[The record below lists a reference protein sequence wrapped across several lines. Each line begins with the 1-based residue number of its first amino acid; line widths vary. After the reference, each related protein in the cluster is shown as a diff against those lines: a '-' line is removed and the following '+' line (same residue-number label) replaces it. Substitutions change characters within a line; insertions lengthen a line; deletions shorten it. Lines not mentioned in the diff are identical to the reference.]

1 MATLASVIG
10 WLSIEEAIELWSD
23 APGEEADGYAG
34 LASLLG
40 AAHEVLVKRGPALD
54 PPPEAYKQ
62 AQLLY
67 TQHLW
72 SRRQSGGGES
82 YGPEGLAV
90 STFPMVQEAYDLMR
104 SQRRSRF
111 GGLR

>member
-1 MATLASVIG
+1 MATLESVIG
-10 WLSIEEAIELWSD
+10 WVSIQEAIDLWPD

-40 AAHEVLVKRGPALD
+40 AAHEVLAPLGPELD
-54 PPPEAYKQ
+54 PAPEKYKQ

-72 SRRQSGGGES
+72 TRRQSGNGDG
-82 YGPEGLAV
+82 YGPDSMNV
-90 STFPMVQEAYDLMR
+90 STFPMVQEARDLMR
-104 SQRRSRF
+104 SGRPRIR
-111 GGLR
+111 GLV

>member
-10 WLSIEEAIELWSD
+10 WVSIQEAIDLWPD
-23 APGEEADGYAG
+23 APGEEADGYAQ

-40 AAHEVLVKRGPALD
+40 AAHEVLAPMGPALD
-54 PPPEAYKQ
+54 PAPERYKQ

-72 SRRQSGGGES
+72 SRRQTGNGDS
-82 YGPEGLAV
+82 YGAEGFQV
-90 STFPMVQEAYDLMR
+90 STFPMVQEAKDLMKAGR
-104 SQRRSRF
+104 TKFR
-111 GGLR
+111 GLL

>member
-10 WLSIEEAIELWSD
+10 WVSIQEAIDLWAD
-23 APGEEADGYAG
+23 APGEEADGYAN

-40 AAHEVLVKRGPALD
+40 SAHEVLAPLGTNME
-54 PPPEAYKQ
+54 PPPERYKQ

-72 SRRQSGGGES
+72 SRRQAGNGDS
-82 YGPEGLAV
+82 YGPEGFAV
-90 STFPMVQEAYDLMR
+90 STFPMVQEAKDLMR
-104 SQRRSRF
+104 AGRSRF
-111 GGLR
+111 RGLL